1 MNIKQISYVL
11 ALSGVLTGALLSVR
25 IGALIIA
32 AGFILFLS
40 PDIRSMRL
48 IARVIPIALVIALIA
63 IALALPRG

>member
-1 MNIKQISYVL
+1 VNIKQISYAL

-40 PDIRSMRL
+40 PDIRSMSP
-48 IARVIPIALVIALIA
+48 IQKMIPIALVIALIA

>member
-1 MNIKQISYVL
+1 MNIKQISYAL

-32 AGFILFLS
+32 AGFVLFLS
-40 PDIRSMRL
+40 PDIGSMRP
-48 IARVIPIALVIALIA
+48 IAKVIPIALVIALIA

>member
-1 MNIKQISYVL
+1 
-11 ALSGVLTGALLSVR
+11 VR

-40 PDIRSMRL
+40 PDIRSMRP
-48 IARVIPIALVIALIA
+48 IQKVIPIALVIALIA

>member
-1 MNIKQISYVL
+1 MNIKQISYAL

-40 PDIRSMRL
+40 RDLGSMRP
-48 IARVIPIALVIALIA
+48 IQKVIPIALVIALIA

>member
-40 PDIRSMRL
+40 PDIKSMR
-48 IARVIPIALVIALIA
+48 PIAESDSNRTGYRANCHRIGAS
-63 IALALPRG
+63 

>member
-40 PDIRSMRL
+40 PDIKSMRP
-48 IARVIPIALVIALIA
+48 IARVIPIALIIALIA

>member
-40 PDIRSMRL
+40 RDLVSMRP
-48 IARVIPIALVIALIA
+48 IQKVIPIALVIALIA

>member
-1 MNIKQISYVL
+1 MNTKQISYAL
-11 ALSGVLTGALLSVR
+11 ALSGVLTGTLLSVR

>member
-1 MNIKQISYVL
+1 VNIKQISYAL

-32 AGFILFLS
+32 VGFILLLS
-40 PDIRSMRL
+40 PDIRSMRP
-48 IARVIPIALVIALIA
+48 IQKVIPIALVIALIA

>member
-1 MNIKQISYVL
+1 MNIKQISYAL

-40 PDIRSMRL
+40 PDIRSMSP
-48 IARVIPIALVIALIA
+48 IQKMIPIALVIALIA

>member
-1 MNIKQISYVL
+1 VNIKQISYAL

-32 AGFILFLS
+32 FGFILFLS
-40 PDIRSMRL
+40 RDLAAMRP
-48 IARVIPIALVIALIA
+48 IQKVIPIALVIALIA

>member
-11 ALSGVLTGALLSVR
+11 ALSGVLIGALLSVR

-32 AGFILFLS
+32 ASFILFLS
-40 PDIRSMRL
+40 PDIRSMRP
-48 IARVIPIALVIALIA
+48 IAKVIPIALVIALIA